1 MTLLTGYS
9 FPNFGMAQ
17 MTTVPAWINT
27 MMQVSTKAWNIAMTS
42 QQVIAMRLSMI
53 AVGGNTAKNRNEVE
67 RMVNEKMDAVGE
79 STRVLMSLGNTMVQ
93 AWPTM
98 FTDPKAAE
106 RMLNQAAKASDRA
119 LTPFSKRVNA
129 NQKRLSR

>member
-1 MTLLTGYS
+1 MTSYS
-9 FPNFGMAQ
+9 FPNFGIAQ
-17 MTTVPAWINT
+17 MTTVPAWFNT
-27 MMQVSTKAWNIAMTS
+27 MMQATTKAWTIAMTS

-53 AVGGNTAKNRNEVE
+53 AVGGNTAKNRNEIE

-79 STRVLMSLGNTMVQ
+79 STRVLMGLGSTMAQ
-93 AWPTM
+93 AWPAM
-98 FTDPKAAE
+98 FSDPKAAE

-119 LTPFSKRVNA
+119 LTPFSKRVTA

>member
-1 MTLLTGYS
+1 MLLTSYS
-9 FPNFGMAQ
+9 FPNFGIAQ
-17 MTTVPAWINT
+17 MTAVPAWINT
-27 MMQVSTKAWNIAMTS
+27 MMQVSTKAWTIAMTS
-42 QQVIAMRLSMI
+42 QQVIAMRLSML
-53 AVGGNTAKNRNEVE
+53 AVNGNTAKNRNEIE

-79 STRVLMSLGNTMVQ
+79 STRVLMSLGSTMAQ
-93 AWPTM
+93 AWPAM
-98 FTDPKAAE
+98 FSDPKAAE

>member
-1 MTLLTGYS
+1 MCPLSTYS

-27 MMQVSTKAWNIAMTS
+27 MMQVSTKAWTIAMTS
-42 QQVIAMRLSMI
+42 QQVIAMRLSML
-53 AVGGNTAKNRNEVE
+53 AVGGNTAKNRNEIE

-79 STRVLMSLGNTMVQ
+79 STRVLMQLGSTMAQ

-98 FTDPKAAE
+98 FSDPKAAE
-106 RMLNQAAKASDRA
+106 QMLNQAAKASDRA
-119 LTPFSKRVNA
+119 LTPFSKRVTA